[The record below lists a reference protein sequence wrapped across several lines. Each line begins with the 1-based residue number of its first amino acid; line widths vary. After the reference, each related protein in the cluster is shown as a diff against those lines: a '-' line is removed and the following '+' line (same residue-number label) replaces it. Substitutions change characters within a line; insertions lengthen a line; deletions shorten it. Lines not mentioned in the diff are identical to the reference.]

1 MSTQRTSGFKRL
13 NVGLAAHGFGY
24 LGGFFGAGTSRAC
37 PEPLD
42 IFSLMDL
49 AYDYRLSGV
58 EVPPTEYLTDH
69 SSDALA
75 RVREHATKRG
85 LYIVLD
91 TGVVDA
97 QEIEGVIP
105 IAKALGVKT
114 IRATASTVLCG
125 DRSSVRDTWATHM
138 SGVLKGLR
146 AVRGPA
152 EEAGVT
158 IAVENHQDLTSEEL
172 VELCRAV
179 GGKNIG
185 VTLDSLNPLAV
196 VEDPLE
202 FARRVGPYIKNV
214 HLKDYRIYSTPEG
227 FRLVRC
233 SIGDGV
239 LDVRGLYAVLRDVAP
254 DATVA
259 LELAALEARH
269 VRFLEDQYWTG
280 FPPRRAEEILPVLRL
295 REASARP
302 KDEEW
307 RTPWELG
314 AGHEVIEDYEI
325 TQFRE
330 SVAYLNT
337 I

>member
-1 MSTQRTSGFKRL
+1 LKRL
-13 NVGLAAHGFGY
+13 DVGLAAHGFGY

-37 PEPLD
+37 PKPLD
-42 IFSLMDL
+42 MFSLMDL
-49 AYDYRLSGV
+49 AYEYGLAGV
-58 EVPPTEYLTDH
+58 EVPPAEYLTDH
-69 SSDALA
+69 SAEGLA
-75 RVREHATKRG
+75 RVREYLEKRD

-105 IAKALGVKT
+105 VAKALGAKT
-114 IRATASTVLCG
+114 IRATASTILCG
-125 DRSSVRDTWATHM
+125 DRSSVRDTWAAHM
-138 SGVLKGLR
+138 SGILKGLR
-146 AVRGPA
+146 AIRGPA
-152 EEAGVT
+152 EEAGVA

-172 VELCRAV
+172 LELCREA
-179 GGKNIG
+179 GGSNIG

-202 FARRVGPYIKNV
+202 FARRVGPLIKNV

-239 LDVRGLYAVLRDVAP
+239 LDVTGLYAVLREVAP
-254 DATVA
+254 EATVA

-280 FPPRRAEEILPVLRL
+280 YPPRRAEEILPVLRL

-314 AGHEVIEDYEI
+314 AGHEAIAEYEMR
-325 TQFRE
+325 QFRE

-337 I
+337 L